1 MRARTSPLWWLLLM
15 AAVIAVAGCERPAK
29 QQSSIPSDMFTK
41 HGTLT
46 FVRTDGTEAAT
57 IDIEIADTP
66 QKRETGLMGRPTLG
80 ERQGMLFIFEEDQD
94 LAFWMMN
101 TMISLDMV
109 FVDGRNEI
117 VTIHGHTK
125 PFSTDSYPATKPGR
139 YVVEV
144 NAGFCE
150 ANGIHEGDKIRFERG
165 AR

>member
-1 MRARTSPLWWLLLM
+1 
-15 AAVIAVAGCERPAK
+15 
-29 QQSSIPSDMFTK
+29 MFTK

-46 FVRTDGTEAAT
+46 FVRADGTDAAT

-80 ERQGMLFIFEEDQD
+80 ERQGMLFIFEEEQD

-101 TMISLDMV
+101 TMISLDML

-117 VTIHGHTK
+117 VTIHSHTK

-144 NAGFCE
+144 NAGYCE
-150 ANGIHEGDKIRFERG
+150 AHGIQVGDRIRFERSG
-165 AR
+165 K